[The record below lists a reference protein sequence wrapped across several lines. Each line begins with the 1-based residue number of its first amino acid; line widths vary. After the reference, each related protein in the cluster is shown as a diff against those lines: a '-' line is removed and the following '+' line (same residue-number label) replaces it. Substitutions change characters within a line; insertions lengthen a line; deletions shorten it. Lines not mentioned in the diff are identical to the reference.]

1 MELVLI
7 TRAIYP
13 LHGYGG
19 MERHCYDWTMAMAEA
34 GHIVHIITTPPIEPS
49 WLPEFPSKVH
59 FYFLPGK
66 SARSVIQRITQYP
79 LWVRRVRNFLLR
91 FLNDAQIN
99 AIYAQG
105 LGAAACIN
113 FQIPVVY
120 NPHGMEEFKNSGLKY
135 LAYAGLRNLSRQAAQ
150 SSTHVVATDQA
161 LIEEIIS
168 YLKVPLDKI
177 VLIPNAVMPEKTPS
191 QEVIFALM
199 SRLGLEKTD
208 PLFMTAG
215 RLESNKGFDVL
226 LKALSLSSNLP
237 PTWKL
242 VIAGTGSQI
251 DNLEKL
257 RNRLGLE
264 DRVVFTEF
272 LLEDELTSLYEI
284 SDLFLN
290 PTLYEGSSLVTL
302 EAMRQGLPIV
312 ATKTGGLPDKVDPA
326 RNGWLVAPGDPRAL
340 ASGIEDAIKR
350 RDEWQEMGRNSAMM
364 VREKYS
370 WPKVTPRFLALFE
383 NPSYF

>member
-19 MERHCYDWTMAMAEA
+19 MERHCYDWTLSMSQA
-34 GHIVHIITTPPIEPS
+34 GCVVHVITTPPTEPS
-49 WLPEFPSKVH
+49 WLSAFPPKVN
-59 FYFLPGK
+59 FYFVPGK
-66 SARSVIQRITQYP
+66 SARSVLQRITQYP

-91 FLNDAQIN
+91 FLNDAHID

-105 LGAAACIN
+105 LAAAACIN

-135 LAYAGLRNLSRQAAQ
+135 LAYTGFRNLSRKAAE
-150 SSTHVVATDQA
+150 SSTRVVATDQA
-161 LIEEIIS
+161 LINELIS
-168 YLKVPLDKI
+168 YLKVPPDKI

-191 QEVIFALM
+191 QEMIFALM
-199 SRLGLEKTD
+199 SRLGLEKAD

-226 LKALSLSSNLP
+226 LKAFSLTSNLP

-272 LLEDELTSLYEI
+272 LLEDELASLYEI

-326 RNGWLVAPGDPRAL
+326 RNGWLVASDDPHAL
-340 ASGIEDAIKR
+340 ADGIEDAMKR
-350 RDEWQEMGRNSAMM
+350 RPDWQEMGRNSAIM
-364 VREKYS
+364 VREKYT
-370 WPKVTPRFLALFE
+370 WLKVTPQFLALFE